1 MESRREKDKVG
12 KDRDKRKV
20 KVNPFLSTA
29 FIPSISNGG
38 CPMEPIH
45 HLEKK
50 TQDALAGLTGEISLL
65 CKDNLLSIYLY
76 GSAAGKGYIPER
88 SNLNTLI
95 LLKKIEMGT
104 LKGIA
109 GIYKK
114 SSRFRIVAPLVLTPD
129 YIRSSTDVFPIEFL
143 DIKEN
148 SILLSGHDVLKD
160 IDIDLSQLREEC
172 EREIK
177 GQLVRFRGAFLE
189 VEGDR
194 KGMERLVVTA
204 VSNLI
209 FPLKNIM
216 RLLKQEMP
224 EGTDAVIK
232 SCCKAMNVIDTPFLE
247 AWTIKKVGH
256 GVSLEDLYAVIS
268 GYMDSL
274 EEISKKIDEM
284 KSEGRL

>member
-1 MESRREKDKVG
+1 
-12 KDRDKRKV
+12 
-20 KVNPFLSTA
+20 
-29 FIPSISNGG
+29 
-38 CPMEPIH
+38 MEPIA

-50 TQDALAGLTGEISLL
+50 IQDALQVLTGEISLL

-76 GSAAGKGYIPER
+76 GSAAGKGYIPEK

-95 LLKKIEMGT
+95 LLKNIEMET

-109 GIYKK
+109 RIYKK
-114 SSRFRIVAPLVLTPD
+114 SSKFRIVAPLVLTPD

-148 SILLSGHDVLKD
+148 SILLAGYDALKD

-177 GQLVRFRGAFLE
+177 GQLVRVRGAFLE

-194 KGMERLVVTA
+194 NGMERLVITA
-204 VSNLI
+204 VSNLV

-216 RLLKQEMP
+216 RLLKQAIP

-232 SCCKAMNVIDTPFLE
+232 SCCKAMNVTDTQFLE
-247 AWTIKKVGH
+247 AWTIKKGGH
-256 GVSLEDLYAVIS
+256 KASLEEIYAVIS
-268 GYMDSL
+268 GYMNSL

-284 KSEGRL
+284 KAEGRL

>member
-1 MESRREKDKVG
+1 MESI
-12 KDRDKRKV
+12 
-20 KVNPFLSTA
+20 A
-29 FIPSISNGG
+29 
-38 CPMEPIH
+38 

-50 TQDALAGLTGEISLL
+50 IKDALQGLTGEISLL
-65 CKDNLLSIYLY
+65 CKENLLSIYLY
-76 GSAAGKGYIPER
+76 GSAAGKGYIPEK

-95 LLKKIEMGT
+95 LLKKIEIET

-109 GIYKK
+109 SIYKK
-114 SSRFRIVAPLVLTPD
+114 SSKFRIVAPLVLTPD

-148 SILLSGHDVLKD
+148 SILLAGHDALKD

-189 VEGDR
+189 VEGDK

-209 FPLKNIM
+209 FPLKNILRLM
-216 RLLKQEMP
+216 RQEMP

-232 SCCKAMNVIDTPFLE
+232 SCCKAMNVTDTPFVE
-247 AWTIKKVGH
+247 AWKIKKGGH
-256 GVSLEDLYAVIS
+256 KVSLEEIYAVIS

>member
-1 MESRREKDKVG
+1 
-12 KDRDKRKV
+12 
-20 KVNPFLSTA
+20 
-29 FIPSISNGG
+29 
-38 CPMEPIH
+38 MEPIA

-50 TQDALAGLTGEISLL
+50 IQDALQVLTGEISLL

-76 GSAAGKGYIPER
+76 GSAAGKGYIPEK

-95 LLKKIEMGT
+95 LLKKIEIET

-109 GIYKK
+109 RVYKK
-114 SSRFRIVAPLVLTPD
+114 NSRFRIVAPLVLTPD

-148 SILLSGHDVLKD
+148 SILLSGYDALKD

-189 VEGDR
+189 VEGDK
-194 KGMERLVVTA
+194 KGMERLVITA
-204 VSNLI
+204 VSNLV
-209 FPLKNIM
+209 FPVKNILRLM
-216 RLLKQEMP
+216 RQEMP

-232 SCCKAMNVIDTPFLE
+232 SCCKVMNVMDTPFLE
-247 AWTIKKVGH
+247 ALTIKKG
-256 GVSLEDLYAVIS
+256 GRQVSLEELYAVIS

-284 KSEGRL
+284 KAEGRL

>member
-1 MESRREKDKVG
+1 
-12 KDRDKRKV
+12 
-20 KVNPFLSTA
+20 
-29 FIPSISNGG
+29 
-38 CPMEPIH
+38 MEPIA

-50 TQDALAGLTGEISLL
+50 MQDTLTGLTGEVSLL

-76 GSAAGKGYIPER
+76 GSAAGKGYMPER

-95 LLKKIEMGT
+95 LLKKIEIEA

-109 GIYKK
+109 SIYRKG
-114 SSRFRIVAPLVLTPD
+114 SRFRIVAPLVLTPD

-143 DIKEN
+143 EIKE
-148 SILLSGHDVLKD
+148 SAILLAGKDLLKD
-160 IDIDLSQLREEC
+160 ISIDLSHLREEC

-204 VSNLI
+204 ISNLI

-216 RLLKQEMP
+216 RLLKQEIP
-224 EGTDAVIK
+224 EGADAVIR
-232 SCCKAMNVIDTPFLE
+232 SCCKSLNVTDTPFLE
-247 AWTIKKVGH
+247 AWRIKKG
-256 GVSLEDLYAVIS
+256 GQASLEELYAVIS

-274 EEISKKIDEM
+274 ENISKKIDAM